1 MCPMPDLSPKAHVP
15 KLRDTWYI
23 ICHNPEDP
31 NDNSLCI
38 QIIQGPFC
46 HVVVKYKDFKT
57 DPTLNDDGTL
67 TCQYSYDI
75 ITSPSDIGERIIT
88 DEQGKIFEENLGKAI
103 LEIIEEYNIVGDN
116 ENRNN
121 NTEESVTK

>member
-1 MCPMPDLSPKAHVP
+1 MPDLSPKKHVP
-15 KLRDTWYI
+15 KLRDNWFVV
-23 ICHNPEDP
+23 CSNPEEP
-31 NDNSLCI
+31 NDKSLCI
-38 QIIQGPFC
+38 QILQGPFS
-46 HVVVKYKDFKT
+46 HVVLKYKDFKT
-57 DPTLNDDGTL
+57 EKGLNDDGTL